1 MARIVENQTHDLT
14 LTMPMDLTGKTL
26 ETVAEAMEIE
36 AGYEEAM
43 QVETALNG
51 SV

>member
-1 MARIVENQTHDLT
+1 MARIAENQTHDLP

-26 ETVAEAMEIE
+26 ETVIGAMEIE
-36 AGYEEAM
+36 AGYEEVM

-51 SV
+51 SL

>member
-1 MARIVENQTHDLT
+1 MARIAENQTHDLP

-26 ETVAEAMEIE
+26 ETMIGAMEIE
-36 AGYEEAM
+36 AYEEAM